1 MLQLPNQVA
10 RLMLALQG
18 GRVAGRAERDLLRT
32 AVIEDAAIVCSTL
45 SFSGSGAFSRMARA
59 FDVVI
64 IDEAA
69 QAVEPSTL
77 IPLTAGC
84 KQVSPG
90 LR

>member
-1 MLQLPNQVA
+1 M
-10 RLMLALQG
+10 
-18 GRVAGRAERDLLRT
+18 AGRAEKDLLRT
-32 AVIEDAAIVCSTL
+32 AVLEDAAIVCSTL
-45 SFSGSGAFSRMARA
+45 SFSGSGAFARMARA

-84 KQVSPG
+84 KQAR
-90 LR
+90 LRSSIAALVALVQHAWANSETN